1 MAAIFIDSSA
11 LVKRYVN
18 ETGTSF
24 VRGITH
30 QHSKNFIYI
39 AHITAVEVTSAV
51 VRRRGAREITPK
63 KASSILS
70 RFRGHLVGRY
80 NQMEISAEI
89 ISAAMKLVNTHGL
102 RAYDAVQLAAAL
114 RIYRDWSDAELGDFV
129 FVSADKALNDA
140 AKSEGLSVEDPR
152 LHP

>member
-1 MAAIFIDSSA
+1 MAAIFLDSSA
-11 LVKRYVN
+11 LVKRYV
-18 ETGTSF
+18 EEVGTSF

-30 QHSKNFIYI
+30 RQSKNFIYI

-51 VRRRGAREITPK
+51 ARRRGGREITPK
-63 KASSILS
+63 KASSILF
-70 RFRGHLVGRY
+70 RFRGHLAGRY
-80 NQMEISAEI
+80 NHLEISADLI
-89 ISAAMKLVNTHGL
+89 TAAMKLANTHGL

-140 AKSEGLSVEDPR
+140 AKAEGLSVEDPR
-152 LHP
+152 SHP